1 MEISATI
8 SYLPVRDSL
17 ARAGVAVDNRDG
29 GQSRQNARASQ
40 NNPANALASNVTK
53 LDTAASADVAARN
66 AQAVREDS
74 LIGRNAAS
82 QPVQEPA
89 PDAGLRF
96 EYENKTQVMKVN
108 DNKGIL
114 IYQVPSKGQLQLIEA
129 QDSSELPRIAQTA

>member
-17 ARAGVAVDNRDG
+17 ARAGASVDNSGG
-29 GQSRQNARASQ
+29 GQSRREIPRNIQNTVTNKVAEGV
-40 NNPANALASNVTK
+40 ASNVTT
-53 LDTAASADVAARN
+53 LDTAASANVAARS
-66 AQAVREDS
+66 AQVT
-74 LIGRNAAS
+74 S

-89 PDAGLRF
+89 PNAGLRF

-114 IYQVPSKGQLQLIEA
+114 IYQVPSKGQLELIEA
-129 QDSSELPRIAQTA
+129 QDSNELSRLAQTA